1 MIVSVK
7 GNEQVTKML
16 NDWYTEIR
24 ARHIGK
30 AHKLKLEI
38 DQKIHNI
45 EEDQNLLL
53 YYALLDFR
61 HQYMID
67 SLSIGKDS
75 FDKVDSLD
83 IPADQFLQYYYHFFK
98 AIHSNITGNF
108 TSAKEHYNQAELLLK
123 HIPDEVEH
131 AEFHLKL
138 STFHYH
144 IYKPLAAIKE
154 ATKAKDIFKKHAG
167 YETNIGLCD
176 NLIGLACTH
185 LKQFEEAEEHFITAI
200 NTFKKSGEEKNI
212 TFVRHNL
219 GLMYS
224 GQDLSELSIR
234 YLSEVTQELPKD
246 YKAIFIKAR
255 EHMKIGDSKETS
267 NLIIRGLE
275 ICKELK
281 NEEYEHH
288 FLILE
293 KLNQKVAADELEMT
307 IKTGISYF
315 DREDLHEYVQEYAK
329 KLAVLFH
336 QENNRSKASDYFYL
350 SHQAEEQNFEKEAL
364 K

>member
-16 NDWYTEIR
+16 NEWYIEIR
-24 ARHIGK
+24 ARHVGK
-30 AHKLKLEI
+30 AHNLKLEI

-61 HQYMID
+61 YQYMLD

-75 FDKVDSLD
+75 FDKVDSLGV
-83 IPADQFLQYYYHFFK
+83 PTDQFLQYYYHFFK
-98 AIHSNITGNF
+98 AIHSNITGDF
-108 TSAKEHYNQAELLLK
+108 TCAKEHYNQAELLLK
-123 HIPDEVEH
+123 HIPDEIEH
-131 AEFHLKL
+131 AEFHFKL

-224 GQDLSELSIR
+224 GQNLSELAIR

-255 EHMKIGDSKETS
+255 EHMKICESKETS
-267 NLIIRGLE
+267 NLIVKGLE

-288 FLILE
+288 FLILG
-293 KLNQKVAADELEMT
+293 KLNQKVSADELEKT

-315 DREDLHEYVQEYAK
+315 ERENLHEYVQEYAK